1 MKRPDRHHFWT
12 ATGRWCTISAV
23 IFAARRSTAK
33 LLPGLV
39 VLWLAFAVLGGIV
52 FLPQH
57 AGVDSYSAHDGGL
70 GLCAATAAALFVA
83 VARRVRRPAPTICR
97 VSPTPPVRC
106 PARRVATRPPTV
118 PLRRTLQV
126 FLN

>member
-1 MKRPDRHHFWT
+1 M
-12 ATGRWCTISAV
+12 
-23 IFAARRSTAK
+23 IFAARRSVAR
-33 LLPGLV
+33 LLPPLV

-57 AGVDSYSAHDGGL
+57 AGLDSGSAHETGL
-70 GLCAATAAALFVA
+70 GICAATAAALFVA
-83 VARRVRRPAPTICR
+83 VARRPRRPAPAPGR
-97 VSPTPPVRC
+97 VPLAAVPGAGRPT
-106 PARRVATRPPTV
+106 RRVATGPPVV